1 MLSGRVCRVTLGGVM
16 VHITLGTVYTFG
28 NLSPYLTSY
37 LRHSTRDNIT
47 YSDSVWIYACNLIG
61 HGLSMF
67 LGGVIYR
74 QLGLRPTVL
83 LGSWLMSA
91 GVMLTFFTVQHSFLG
106 VIMTYGIVNGFG
118 VGVAYSL
125 PMACAMKW
133 LPERKGLAGGLVVAG
148 FGGGGFIFNLVQT
161 AFINPGNLPTDLTVN
176 DEKYFTQPE
185 VLERVP
191 WVFVLTGGLYAAI
204 QLVGVLL
211 MSEPRQVPTG
221 NTLKSVS
228 PVTETSASLV
238 SGASHTATTQLNDD
252 TGLVS
257 GGNNMATTQLNDDT
271 GLVSGGNNTATTQ
284 LNDDT
289 GLVSG
294 GNNTATTQ
302 LNDDTGL
309 VSGGNNT
316 ATTQLND
323 DTGLVSGGNNTATT
337 QLNDDTGLVS
347 GGNNT
352 ATTQLN
358 DHTGL
363 DSGAS
368 HTATTRLNDDT
379 GLDSGASH
387 TATTRLN
394 DDTGLVSGGN
404 NTATTRLND
413 DTGLVSGGNNTATTQ
428 LNDDTGL
435 VSEANNMAS
444 TETNENINDVDR
456 SSVDVTP
463 VQVLQ
468 TRHFYIIWMCFLL
481 NGQGVAFILTLYK
494 DYGQTFIQDDIFL
507 AVTGAFA
514 ALLNCLG
521 RLFWGFIGDRF
532 SYNTA
537 TACLCSLTTGI
548 LITFHATS
556 LGGKP
561 LYFIYVCLMFGTL
574 AGNFALF
581 SLAVTTAFGQTHYP
595 INYGFVFTSQAI
607 SAPLGAILASHLK
620 TLIGWFGMFSMM
632 AACSFI
638 SFLLT
643 VIFKVKNTRGECV

>member
-1 MLSGRVCRVTLGGVM
+1 MDAIMLSGRVCRVTLGGVM

-211 MSEPRQVPTG
+211 ISEPPQVSTE

-228 PVTETSASLV
+228 PVTEASASLV
-238 SGASHTATTQLNDD
+238 SGANHTATTQLNDD

-257 GGNNMATTQLNDDT
+257 GASHTATMQLNDDTGLVSGANHMANTQLNDDT
-271 GLVSGGNNTATTQ
+271 GLVSGASHTANTQ
-284 LNDDT
+284 LKDDT
-289 GLVSG
+289 GLVPG
-294 GNNTATTQ
+294 
-302 LNDDTGL
+302 
-309 VSGGNNT
+309 
-316 ATTQLND
+316 
-323 DTGLVSGGNNTATT
+323 
-337 QLNDDTGLVS
+337 
-347 GGNNT
+347 
-352 ATTQLN
+352 
-358 DHTGL
+358 
-363 DSGAS
+363 
-368 HTATTRLNDDT
+368 
-379 GLDSGASH
+379 
-387 TATTRLN
+387 
-394 DDTGLVSGGN
+394 
-404 NTATTRLND
+404 
-413 DTGLVSGGNNTATTQ
+413 
-428 LNDDTGL
+428 
-435 VSEANNMAS
+435 ANNMAT
-444 TETNENINDVDR
+444 TETNENINDVDM

-481 NGQGVAFILTLYK
+481 NGQGVVFILTLYK

-638 SFLLT
+638 TIPEQYLFCPPTPRIYNGRSPSTKHHSVYCLVRDEADSPPSAPRTVDGRGHDILLL
-643 VIFKVKNTRGECV
+643 VVLYPDKHHCPTRAEKEWTRCG